1 MHFTFN
7 NILLAKEI
15 KQRMYFQEL
24 EETGEGRNYNL
35 TILFEEGI
43 NVFRETIESKKYEFK
58 SESNTESNKSD
69 YKEEFSDKTE
79 YSSEETNFT
88 KHQEVNMNSFNNTIA
103 NLNKNNTIRISSK
116 MTKNKATL
124 DKDKTQRNVTSR
136 SANTLFLLLRILKNV
151 PMFLNQW
158 MVIFVLL
165 SCVCALKEQRFAI
178 EPQDQVSFRDLH
190 NFFFR

>member
-15 KQRMYFQEL
+15 KQRMYLQEL
-24 EETGEGRNYNL
+24 EETNDGRNYNL

-43 NVFRETIESKKYEFK
+43 NVFRETIEVKKYEFS
-58 SESNTESNKSD
+58 SEYNADSNKSD
-69 YKEEFSDKTE
+69 YKEEFSDKTD
-79 YSSEETNFT
+79 YSNEETNFT
-88 KHQEVNMNSFNNTIA
+88 KHLEVNMNSFNNTID

-124 DKDKTQRNVTSR
+124 DEDKTQRNVTSR
-136 SANTLFLLLRILKNV
+136 SANTLFLLLRILKNL

-158 MVIFVLL
+158 MVIFILL

-178 EPQDQVSFRDLH
+178 EPQDQVSFDFHHL
-190 NFFFR
+190 